1 MKPITENIIKE
12 SAIETIQSQGW
23 VFFTKFN
30 TQKISSIAQLGD
42 IMLQKAM
49 IGVVR
54 IIFKNKLFDK
64 AIREHGFVERTDA
77 DELLWKKLPEWM
89 DDKQKKNKITN
100 LLSELRRKEIIHN
113 TESDTK
119 SRWTLKE
126 NLYEIY
132 KRQCA

>member
-30 TQKISSIAQLGD
+30 TQKIPSIAQLRD

-54 IIFKNKLFDK
+54 VNFKNKLLEK
-64 AIREHGFVERTDA
+64 AIREHGFVERTDV

-89 DDKQKKNKITN
+89 DDKQKKNKIAN
-100 LLSELRRKEIIHN
+100 LLSELRRKDIIHN
-113 TESDTK
+113 TGSDTK

-126 NLYEIY
+126 NL
-132 KRQCA
+132 